1 LAAQE
6 LNVACQPE
14 EAMTAVDRDHLPRHG
29 RGVEPEDV
37 VAALRYFVGAAA
49 VTGQVITIDGG
60 HRFLGLARDV
70 QFLGSQ

>member
-1 LAAQE
+1 
-6 LNVACQPE
+6 
-14 EAMTAVDRDHLPRHG
+14 
-29 RGVEPEDV
+29 
-37 VAALRYFVGAAA
+37 